1 MARVVQRRSNPPY
14 LLFVFV
20 FLFLVAATLAVI
32 GFMKADETEQKV
44 ARLEKETAELQS
56 ERDTLAKESAD
67 LVEYITGVEES
78 TAKAIQAAES
88 AREAT
93 DLRTGLASDL
103 KNLHAE
109 LQDRDAQVQDLRNQ
123 IDALRS
129 ELAAKENVLSQE
141 RGKWEEKLTEI
152 EDEKQG
158 IQGKLATSQEDYEKR
173 MEQHVENLEKVRS
186 DLQDEIEEK
195 NNQIEQLVLKLQDR
209 DQEITELRN
218 TVEKLKTQLTP
229 GGTDVVNLPDGQ
241 IIKAAPGSEY
251 CYINLGQE
259 SNVRQ
264 GMTFA
269 VYDDEAAFKEDA
281 KGKIR
286 VIKVNEYVSECKI
299 IEQDTDEPIMQGD
312 AVANIAFNT
321 GRVYT
326 FVVEGEFDLYG
337 TGQPS
342 ALGRQAVQDAIQ
354 QFGGRINDD
363 ISVQTDYVVMGV
375 APAEPTQPAPDA
387 EASVQRAY
395 QEQMKQYEDYSKTLD
410 KAQTMK
416 IPVLNGKRF
425 IELTGYMPEPR
436 PTR

>member
-44 ARLEKETAELQS
+44 TRLENETQELQS

-67 LVEYITGVEES
+67 LVEYITGVEGS
-78 TAKAIQAAES
+78 TVEGIQAAES
-88 AREAT
+88 ARETT
-93 DLRTGLASDL
+93 DLRTGLAVDI
-103 KNLHAE
+103 KNLYAE
-109 LQDRDAQVQDLRNQ
+109 LNERDAQVQELKNQ
-123 IDALRS
+123 LDTR
-129 ELAAKENVLSQE
+129 
-141 RGKWEEKLTEI
+141 LTEI
-152 EDEKQG
+152 GDSRTTFSEERDKWEARLTELEEEKQA
-158 IQGKLATSQEDYEKR
+158 IQAKLSTSQEDYEKR
-173 MEQHVENLEKVRS
+173 MEQHTENLEKVRS
-186 DLQDEIEEK
+186 DLQEEIEEK

-209 DQEITELRN
+209 DEEITELRN

-251 CYINLGQE
+251 CYINLGVE

-264 GMTFA
+264 GMTFV
-269 VYDDEAAFKEDA
+269 VYDNEAAFKEDG

-299 IEQDTDEPIMQGD
+299 VEQSSDNPIMQGD

-326 FVVEGEFDLYG
+326 FVVAGQFDLYN
-337 TGQPS
+337 TGQAS
-342 ALGRQAVQDAIQ
+342 ELGRQAVIDAIQ
-354 QFGGRINDD
+354 QFGGRINEE
-363 ISVQTDYVVMGV
+363 INVQTDYVVMGV
-375 APAEPTQPAPDA
+375 PPTKPTEPAPDA
-387 EASVQRAY
+387 EATVQRAY
-395 QEQMKQYEDYSKTLD
+395 QEQMKQYEAYSQALD
-410 KAQTMK
+410 KAQAMK

-425 IELTGYMPEPR
+425 IELTGYMPEQRPR
-436 PTR
+436 